1 MASYN
6 RASTGVAGLDRIFD
20 GLRLGDNVVW
30 QVDSLSQY
38 RAMVQPFADRARAEG
53 RQLVYIRFGHHE
65 PLLDDYDG
73 VEVHQLDASLGFEH
87 FSSEVHQIL
96 TEGGFGAFYIF
107 DSLTSL
113 LYIWRSDLAV
123 GNFFR
128 VTCPYLF
135 ELDTVAYFGLIR
147 REHTFATLAMVRDT
161 TQLLLDVYLIGG
173 EVYVHP
179 LKVWLRHSPTMFFPH
194 LLKGDQANPITS
206 SERTARLFASAS
218 LRVDPPD
225 HWHRVVQQ
233 GWQALD
239 SMDAARE
246 RAAADELIDMFI
258 GRGGRVVE
266 LCRRYLTL
274 ADLLTLATREIGTG
288 YIGGKSVGM
297 LVARA
302 ILEHDPENRFTSR
315 LEQHDSYF
323 LGSDLFYTFIIA
335 NGWWKLWAEQ
345 KSYDG
350 YFTAGASLHRK
361 LATGRFPPA
370 VREQF
375 LSMLEYFGQS
385 PIIVR
390 SSSLLEDNFG
400 NAFAGKYESVFCANQ
415 GSPEQR
421 LHALEDAV
429 RRVYASAMGTD
440 ALEYRRNRGLD
451 SHDEQMAILVQRV
464 SGDHHGGMFF
474 PHAGGVGNS
483 SNLYVWD
490 PGIDPEAGM
499 LRLVLGLGTRAV
511 DRTITDHAK
520 LITLDEPTRVRDAS
534 EAARNTQRYVD
545 VINLDDNAQQT
556 KPLAEIRELDIKADW
571 DLFLSTDTETLRWL
585 REHNRPIRQ
594 TPKVLDFNGLITQ
607 TDFPVVMRQM
617 LATLSAAYDH
627 PVDIEYT
634 VNINELGQVRINL
647 VQCRPLQTRGLGEA
661 VAMPITPDPDRTLLR
676 SNGNFMGGNVRL
688 PLEYVVMVRPE
699 AYLGS
704 GQQERYAVARGMGL
718 LNKALANKSFMILG
732 PGRWGTTTPSLGIP
746 VHFTEI
752 SNAAVMAEYT
762 YPAGGFIPELSS
774 GSHFFQDL
782 VESGIFYLAIF
793 DQQDDTAFRPELIV
807 QRPNLLTELLPDL
820 HGLSQVLHVAR
831 YESLVLYSDITTQ
844 QVICCFQDT

>member
-1 MASYN
+1 MESYN
-6 RASTGVAGLDRIFD
+6 RASTGISGLDRVFD

-30 QVDSLSQY
+30 QVDSLTQY
-38 RAMVQPFADRARAEG
+38 RALIQPYAARARAEG
-53 RQLVYIRFGHHE
+53 RRLIYLRFGQHAS
-65 PLLDDYDG
+65 LLDDLDG
-73 VEVHQLDASLGFEH
+73 VEVHRLDASLGFES
-87 FSSEVHQIL
+87 FASAVHQIL
-96 TEGGFGAFYIF
+96 TDSGFGAFYIF

-113 LYIWRSDLAV
+113 LYTWRSDLAV
-123 GNFFR
+123 GNFFK

-147 REHTFATLAMVRDT
+147 REHTFATLAMIRDT
-161 TQLLLDVYLIGG
+161 TQLLLDVYLIAG
-173 EVYVHP
+173 ETYVHP

-194 LLKGDQANPITS
+194 LLSGDEANPITS
-206 SERTARLFASAS
+206 SETTARLFASAS
-218 LRVDPPD
+218 RRVDPPD

-239 SMDAARE
+239 SLDETAQ

-258 GRGGRVVE
+258 GREGRVVE

-274 ADLLTLATREIGTG
+274 ADLLTVAMREIGTG

-302 ILEHDPENRFTSR
+302 ILENDPEARFGTR

-345 KSYDG
+345 KSPEG
-350 YFTAGASLHRK
+350 YFTAGASLNRK

-415 GSPEQR
+415 GTPEER
-421 LHALEDAV
+421 LHALESAV
-429 RRVYASAMGTD
+429 RTVYASAMGSD
-440 ALEYRRNRGLD
+440 ALQYRLNRGLD
-451 SHDEQMAILVQRV
+451 NSDEQMAILVQRV
-464 SGDHHGGMFF
+464 SGDHHGGLFF
-474 PHAGGVGNS
+474 PHAAGVGNS

-490 PGIDPEAGM
+490 PEIDPDAGM
-499 LRLVLGLGTRAV
+499 LRLVFGLGTRAV

-520 LITLDEPTRVRDAS
+520 LIALDDPSRKPADRDS
-534 EAARNTQRYVD
+534 ARYTQRYVD
-545 VINLDDNAQQT
+545 VLGLDDNKLLT
-556 KPLAEIRELDIKADW
+556 KPLAEIRELAIKADW

-585 REHNRPIRQ
+585 RENNRPIKQ
-594 TPKVLDFNGLITQ
+594 TPKVLDFNGLISKTE
-607 TDFPVVMRQM
+607 FAPLMRDI

-634 VNINELGQVRINL
+634 VNITETGTPRINL
-647 VQCRPLQTRGLGEA
+647 VQCRPLQTRGLGRA
-661 VAMPITPDPDRTLLR
+661 VAMPSQPVAAHTLF
-676 SNGNFMGGNVRL
+676 SSKGSFMGGNVRL
-688 PLEYVVMVRPE
+688 PIEYAVMVRPE
-699 AYLGS
+699 AYLAL

-718 LNKALANKSFMILG
+718 INKALASSSFMIAA

-752 SNAAVMAEYT
+752 SNAAAMIEFT
-762 YPAGGFIPELSS
+762 YPAGGFIPELSQ

-782 VESGIFYLAIF
+782 VESGIFYAAIF
-793 DQQDDTAFRPELIV
+793 DRHPDVQFNPGLVTDRTNQLAWLVPELA
-807 QRPNLLTELLPDL
+807 PLA
-820 HGLSQVLHVAR
+820 GVLHVAR
-831 YESLVLYSDITTQ
+831 FNSLVLYSDIGTQ
-844 QVICCFQDT
+844 QVICC

>member
-1 MASYN
+1 MGSYN
-6 RASTGVAGLDRIFD
+6 RASTGVFGLDRIFD

-38 RAMVQPFADRARAEG
+38 RKLVQPFVERARAEG
-53 RQLVYIRFGHHE
+53 RQLIYVRFGHHDSLIE
-65 PLLDDYDG
+65 DLTG
-73 VEVHQLDASLGFEH
+73 VDVHRLDASLGFEH
-87 FSSEVHQIL
+87 FASQVHKML
-96 TEGGFGAFYIF
+96 TDNGFGAFYVF

-113 LYIWRSDLAV
+113 LYTWRSDLAV

-147 REHTFATLAMVRDT
+147 REHTFATLAMIRDT
-161 TQLLLDVYLIGG
+161 TQLLLDVYLIRG
-173 EVYVHP
+173 ETYVHP

-194 LLKGDQANPITS
+194 LLSGTEANPITS
-206 SERTARLFASAS
+206 SEATARLFASAS

-225 HWHRVVQQ
+225 HWHRVVRR
-233 GWQALD
+233 GWDALD
-239 SMDAARE
+239 SLDDATQ

-258 GRGGRVVE
+258 GREGRVVE
-266 LCRRYLTL
+266 LCRRHMTL

-302 ILEHDPENRFTSR
+302 ILEHDTENRFNASM
-315 LEQHDSYF
+315 EQHDSYF

-335 NGWWKLWAEQ
+335 NGWWKLWAQQ
-345 KSYDG
+345 KSPES

-415 GSPEQR
+415 GTPEER

-429 RRVYASAMGTD
+429 RTVYASVMSTD
-440 ALEYRRNRGLD
+440 ALEYRRKRGLD
-451 SHDEQMAILVQRV
+451 RSDEQMAILVQRV
-464 SGDHHGGMFF
+464 SGDHHGGLFF
-474 PHAGGVGNS
+474 PHAAGVGNS
-483 SNLYVWD
+483 HNLYVWD
-490 PGIDPEAGM
+490 PDIDPDAGM
-499 LRLVLGLGTRAV
+499 LRLVFGLGTRAV
-511 DRTITDHAK
+511 ERTITDYAK
-520 LITLDEPTRVRDAS
+520 LVTLDKPTRKVDAS
-534 EAARNTQRYVD
+534 DPARHSQRYVD
-545 VINLDDNAQQT
+545 VLELATNSQQT
-556 KPLAEIRELDIKADW
+556 KPLAQLRDLDIKADW
-571 DLFLSTDTETLRWL
+571 DLFVSTDGDTLRWL
-585 REHNRPIRQ
+585 REHNRRINQ
-594 TPKVLDFNGLITQ
+594 VPKVLDFNGLITG
-607 TDFPVVMRQM
+607 TDFASLMRDM
-617 LATLSAAYDH
+617 LQALSTAYDH

-634 VNINELGQVRINL
+634 VNINDRGQPRINL

-661 VAMPITPDPDRTLLR
+661 VAMPTNPDPAGTLLR
-676 SNGNFMGGNVRL
+676 STGNFMGGNVRL
-688 PLEYVVMVRPE
+688 PLEYIVTVRPA
-699 AYLGS
+699 AYLALS
-704 GQQERYAVARGMGL
+704 QQDRYAVARGMGV
-718 LNKALANKSFMILG
+718 LNKALLGKSFMIMA

-746 VHFTEI
+746 VHFSEI
-752 SNAAVMAEYT
+752 SNAAVMAEFT
-762 YPAGGFIPELSS
+762 YPDGGFIPELSQ

-793 DQQDDTAFRPELIV
+793 DHQPDVVFVPELV
-807 QRPNLLTELLPDL
+807 VERPNRLTELVPELHDL
-820 HGLSQVLHVAR
+820 VEVLHVA
-831 YESLVLYSDITTQ
+831 SFDSMVLYSDIASQ
-844 QVICCFQDT
+844 QVIIC

>member
-1 MASYN
+1 MDSYN
-6 RASTGVAGLDRIFD
+6 RASTGIAGLDRIFD

-30 QVDSLSQY
+30 QVDSIAQY
-38 RAMVQPFADRARAEG
+38 RKLVQPFANRARAEG
-53 RQLVYIRFGHHE
+53 RRLVYLRFGSHE
-65 PLLDDYDG
+65 SLLDDLEG
-73 VEVHQLDASLGFEH
+73 VEVHRLNASLGFES
-87 FSSEVHQIL
+87 FASAVHQIL
-96 TEGGFGAFYIF
+96 TDTGFGAFYVF

-113 LYIWRSDLAV
+113 LYTWRSDLAV

-135 ELDTVAYFGLIR
+135 ELDTVAYFGMIR

-161 TQLLLDVYLIGG
+161 TQLLLDVYHIGG
-173 EVYVHP
+173 ETYVHP

-194 LLKGDQANPITS
+194 LLSGDRASPITS
-206 SERTARLFASAS
+206 SEATARLFASAS

-233 GWQALD
+233 GWEALD
-239 SMDAARE
+239 SMDDKVMAE
-246 RAAADELIDMFI
+246 AADELIDMFI
-258 GRGGRVVE
+258 GREGRVVE
-266 LCRRYLTL
+266 LCRSYLTL

-302 ILEHDPENRFTSR
+302 ILEHDPENRFTAK

-350 YFTAGASLHRK
+350 YFTAGASLNRK
-361 LATGRFPPA
+361 LAAGRFPPA

-415 GSPEQR
+415 GTPEER

-429 RRVYASAMGTD
+429 RRVYASAMSTD

-451 SHDEQMAILVQRV
+451 EHDEQMAILVQRV
-464 SGDHHGGMFF
+464 SGDHHGGYFF
-474 PHAGGVGNS
+474 PHAAGVGNS

-490 PGIDPEAGM
+490 PEIDPDAGM

-520 LITLDEPTRVRDAS
+520 LITLDDPTRQIDARDA
-534 EAARNTQRYVD
+534 AKNTQRYVD
-545 VINLDDNAQQT
+545 VLDLTANAQRT
-556 KPLAEIRELDIKADW
+556 LPLAEVRELDIKTDW
-571 DLFLSTDTETLRWL
+571 NLFLSTDTETLRWL
-585 REHNRPIRQ
+585 REHNRPIKQ
-594 TPKVLDFNGLITQ
+594 QPKVLDFRKLITQ
-607 TDFPVVMRQM
+607 TDF
-617 LATLSAAYDH
+617 ATLMRDVLQALSSAYQH

-634 VNINELGQVRINL
+634 VNINDRGEPRINL
-647 VQCRPLQTRGLGEA
+647 VQCRPLQTRGLGRA
-661 VAMPITPDPDRTLLR
+661 VEMPADPDPATTLL
-676 SNGNFMGGNVRL
+676 SATGNFMGGNVRL
-688 PLEYVVMVRPE
+688 PLDYIVAVRPE
-699 AYLGS
+699 AYLAL
-704 GQQERYAVARGMGL
+704 GQQERYAVARGMGV
-718 LNKALANKSFMILG
+718 LNKALASSSFMIMG

-752 SNAAVMAEYT
+752 SNAAAMAEFT
-762 YPAGGFIPELSS
+762 YPAGGFIPELSQ

-782 VESGIFYLAIF
+782 VESGIFYVAIF
-793 DQQDDTAFRPELIV
+793 DHQTGVEFNPELITAS
-807 QRPNLLTELLPDL
+807 PNRLTELVPDL
-820 HGLSQVLHVAR
+820 NSLSDVLHVAR
-831 YESLVLYSDITTQ
+831 FDSLVLYSDIETQ
-844 QVICCFQDT
+844 RVICC

>member
-1 MASYN
+1 MESYN
-6 RASTGVAGLDRIFD
+6 RASTGVSGLDRIFD

-30 QVDSLSQY
+30 QVDNLAQY
-38 RAMVQPFADRARAEG
+38 RALVQPFAERARAEG
-53 RQLVYIRFGHHE
+53 RRLVYLRFGQHG
-65 PLLDDYDG
+65 PLLDDLDG
-73 VEVHQLDASLGFEH
+73 VEVYRLDASLGFEN
-87 FSSEVHQIL
+87 FASAVHQIV
-96 TEGGFGAFYIF
+96 TEVGFGAFYIL

-113 LYIWRSDLAV
+113 LYTWRSDLAV
-123 GNFFR
+123 GNFFK

-147 REHTFATLAMVRDT
+147 REHTFATLAMIRDT
-161 TQLLLDVYLIGG
+161 TQLLLDVYYIGG
-173 EVYVHP
+173 STYVHP

-194 LLKGDQANPITS
+194 LLNGDEANPITS
-206 SERTARLFASAS
+206 SETTARLFASAS

-233 GWQALD
+233 GWEALD
-239 SMDAARE
+239 AMDDAVQ

-258 GRGGRVVE
+258 GREGRVVE
-266 LCRRYLTL
+266 LCRQNLTL
-274 ADLLTLATREIGTG
+274 ADLLIIATREIGTG

-302 ILEHDPENRFTSR
+302 ILEHDSENRFNAKM
-315 LEQHDSYF
+315 EQHDSYF

-345 KSYDG
+345 KSPEG
-350 YFTAGASLHRK
+350 YFTAGASLNRK

-370 VREQF
+370 IREQF

-415 GSPEQR
+415 GAPENR

-429 RRVYASAMGTD
+429 RTVYASAMSSD

-451 SHDEQMAILVQRV
+451 RSDEQMAILVQRV
-464 SGDHHGGMFF
+464 SGDHHGGYFF
-474 PHAGGVGNS
+474 PHAAGVGNS

-490 PGIDPEAGM
+490 PSIDPDAGV

-520 LITLDEPTRVRDAS
+520 LITLDEPTRLIDSRDPS
-534 EAARNTQRYVD
+534 RHTQRYVD
-545 VINLDDNAQQT
+545 VLGLESNSQQT
-556 KPLAEIRELDIKADW
+556 KPLADIRDLDIKADW
-571 DLFLSTDTETLRWL
+571 NLFLSTDTETLRWL
-585 REHNRPIRQ
+585 RENDRPIKQ
-594 TPKVLDFNGLITQ
+594 VPKVLDFHGLITR
-607 TDFPVVMRQM
+607 TNFAPLMRDM

-634 VNINELGQVRINL
+634 VNINDRGEPRINL
-647 VQCRPLQTRGLGEA
+647 VQCRPLQTRGLGRA
-661 VAMPITPDPDRTLLR
+661 VAIPDDPDPATIVL
-676 SNGNFMGGNVRL
+676 SSSGNFMGGNVRL
-688 PLEYVVMVRPE
+688 PLDYIVAVRPE
-699 AYLGS
+699 AYLTL
-704 GQQERYAVARGMGL
+704 GQQERYAVARGMGV
-718 LNKALANKSFMILG
+718 LNKALAGTSFMILG

-752 SNAAVMAEYT
+752 SNAAVMAEFT
-762 YPAGGFIPELSS
+762 YPAGGFIPELSQ

-782 VESGIFYLAIF
+782 VESGIFYVGIF
-793 DQQDDTAFRPELIV
+793 DKQPNVIFTPELITAG
-807 QRPNLLTELLPDL
+807 P
-820 HGLSQVLHVAR
+820 
-831 YESLVLYSDITTQ
+831 
-844 QVICCFQDT
+844 IC

>member
-1 MASYN
+1 MVSYN
-6 RASTGVAGLDRIFD
+6 RASTGVSGLDRIFD

-30 QVDSLSQY
+30 QVDTLSQY
-38 RAMVQPFADRARAEG
+38 RKLVQPFVDTARAEG
-53 RQLVYIRFGHHE
+53 RRLIYVRFGQHD
-65 PLLDDYDG
+65 PLIEDLTG
-73 VEVHQLDASLGFEH
+73 VEVQHLDAWLGFEH
-87 FSSEVHQIL
+87 FASAVHKML
-96 TEGGFGAFYIF
+96 TDNGFGTFYVF

-113 LYIWRSDLAV
+113 LYTWRSDLAV

-173 EVYVHP
+173 QTYVHP

-194 LLKGDQANPITS
+194 LLSGFDADPITS
-206 SERTARLFASAS
+206 SEATARLFASAS

-225 HWHRVVQQ
+225 HWDRVVQR
-233 GWQALD
+233 GWDALD
-239 SMDAARE
+239 SLDGKAQ
-246 RAAADELIDMFI
+246 RAAANELIDMFI
-258 GRGGRVVE
+258 GREGRVVE
-266 LCRRYLTL
+266 LCRKYLTL

-302 ILEHDPENRFTSR
+302 ILEHDLENRFNIHM
-315 LEQHDSYF
+315 EQHDSYF

-345 KSYDG
+345 KTPDS
-350 YFTAGASLHRK
+350 YFTAGASLNRK

-400 NAFAGKYESVFCANQ
+400 NAFAGKYESIFCTNQ

-429 RRVYASAMGTD
+429 RRVYASVMSTD
-440 ALEYRRNRGLD
+440 ALEYRRTRGLD
-451 SHDEQMAILVQRV
+451 QSDEQMAILVQRV
-464 SGDHHGGMFF
+464 SGDHHGGLFF
-474 PHAGGVGNS
+474 PHAAGVGNS
-483 SNLYVWD
+483 HNLYVWD
-490 PGIDPEAGM
+490 PGIDPDAGM

-511 DRTITDHAK
+511 ERTITDYAK
-520 LITLDEPTRVRDAS
+520 LITLDDPTRKVADDDP
-534 EAARNTQRYVD
+534 ARHTQRYVD
-545 VINLDDNAQQT
+545 VLELGTNSQQT
-556 KPLAEIRELDIKADW
+556 KPLADVRELDIKADW
-571 DLFLSTDTETLRWL
+571 DLFLSTDTQTLRRL
-585 REHNRPIRQ
+585 REANRRITQ
-594 TPKVLDFNGLITQ
+594 TPKVVDFAGLINRTN
-607 TDFPVVMRQM
+607 FASLMRDM
-617 LATLSAAYDH
+617 LHALSTAYDH

-634 VNINELGQVRINL
+634 VNINERGEPRINL

-661 VAMPITPDPDRTLLR
+661 IAMPTTTDPARTLLHAH
-676 SNGNFMGGNVRL
+676 GNFMGGNVRL
-688 PLEYVVMVRPE
+688 PLEYVVVVRPD
-699 AYLGS
+699 AYLAM
-704 GQQERYAVARGMGL
+704 GQQDRYAVARGVGV
-718 LNKALANKSFMILG
+718 LNKALADRSFMVMA

-746 VHFTEI
+746 VHFSEI
-752 SNAAVMAEYT
+752 SNAAAMAEFT
-762 YPAGGFIPELSS
+762 YPEGGFIPELSH

-793 DQQDDTAFRPELIV
+793 DHAPDVTFNPELLV
-807 QRPNLLTELLPDL
+807 EQPNRLTELVPELHDL
-820 HGLSQVLHVAR
+820 VDVLHVAQFD
-831 YESLVLYSDITTQ
+831 SMVLYSDITTQ
-844 QVICCFQDT
+844 QVIIC